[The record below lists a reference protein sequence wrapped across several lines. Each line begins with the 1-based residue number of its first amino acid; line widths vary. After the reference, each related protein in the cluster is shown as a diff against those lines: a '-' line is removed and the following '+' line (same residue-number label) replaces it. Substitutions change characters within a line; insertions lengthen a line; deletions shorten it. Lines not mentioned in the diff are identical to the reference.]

1 MEETVKVGGSTPES
15 YVIVNVKKTN
25 AFSPDDVKFVSENPK
40 VATIEYTKGGLTT
53 TLPYK
58 INGISA
64 GETYVYA
71 SSVDGSVV
79 SEKIKVI
86 VKGSG
91 ENITNMAFA
100 DASEVTVKVG
110 QDSDVGTLNV
120 TVNNTWDFSQE
131 DVAFVSEDPA
141 IATITREENPYG
153 KTVHYK
159 IHGNKP
165 GKTKIR
171 SRSNFLH
178 LIWNPLWT
186 CCLSSVFIL
195 QSSHFRL
202 EFGIDFCPID
212 CRIC

>member
-100 DASEVTVKVG
+100 DISEVTVKVG
-110 QDSDVGTLNV
+110 QDSNVGTLNV
-120 TVNNTWDFSQE
+120 TVNNKFDFSKE
-131 DVAFVSEDPA
+131 DVVFVSEAPE
-141 IATITREENPYG
+141 IATITREEKSSGN
-153 KTVHYK
+153 TVHYK
-159 IHGNKP
+159 IHGIKP
-165 GKTKIR
+165 GKT
-171 SRSNFLH
+171 
-178 LIWNPLWT
+178 T
-186 CCLSSVFIL
+186 VYA
-195 QSSHFRL
+195 QSSDGKVSSDKISVRL
-202 EFGIDFCPID
+202 RNRSVLKQLALILKN
-212 CRIC
+212 